1 MPLTMRLVAGSCGLA
16 LSFLAGGGI
25 ASAEPDVTPII
36 NSTCTYPQVINAL
49 TAEDPAAAQQVTSN
63 PVATAWLQ
71 QLVAS
76 GPDGRRQMVKQAQAV
91 PAVQQYTGLISQVAS
106 TCNNY

>member
-16 LSFLAGGGI
+16 LSLLAGGGI

-63 PVATAWLQ
+63 PMATAWLQ

-76 GPDGRRQMVKQAQAV
+76 GPDGRRKMVKQAQAV
-91 PAVQQYTGLISQVAS
+91 PAVQQYTGLISQVAA
-106 TCNNY
+106 TCNNF

>member
-16 LSFLAGGGI
+16 LSLLAGGGI
-25 ASAEPDVTPII
+25 ASAEPDVTLII

-49 TAEDPAAAQQVTSN
+49 TAKDPAAAQQVTSN

-76 GPDGRRQMVKQAQAV
+76 GPDGRRKMVKQAQAV
-91 PAVQQYTGLISQVAS
+91 PAVQQYTGLISQVAA
-106 TCNNY
+106 TCNNF